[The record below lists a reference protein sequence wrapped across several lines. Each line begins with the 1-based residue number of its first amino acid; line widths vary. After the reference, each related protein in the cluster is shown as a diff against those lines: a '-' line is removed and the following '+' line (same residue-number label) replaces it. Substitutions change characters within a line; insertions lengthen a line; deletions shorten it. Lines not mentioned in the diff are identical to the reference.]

1 MVPNEE
7 LLILTIHF
15 EPPKR
20 GQPLYKGQNA
30 WSQAVLYNILRF
42 HCTAALYVHVVIVN
56 SSIVFTTEWFLVFT
70 RTCTCNHVYVRFYMS
85 IYKQWLLLLHYV
97 VYSEEE
103 ATKVLQALPVIPAY
117 IFEQQSIKIWYV
129 IHVMIILYCIVSLC
143 CLVCAF
149 NEKCILNFA
158 IVIINVADCVNTCTC
173 YYMYIIHVLMYM
185 YTDRCEC
192 TRGVFVC

>member
-1 MVPNEE
+1 M
-7 LLILTIHF
+7 
-15 EPPKR
+15 
-20 GQPLYKGQNA
+20 
-30 WSQAVLYNILRF
+30 
-42 HCTAALYVHVVIVN
+42 
-56 SSIVFTTEWFLVFT
+56 
-70 RTCTCNHVYVRFYMS
+70 
-85 IYKQWLLLLHYV
+85 LLHYV

-158 IVIINVADCVNTCTC
+158 IVIINVADCINILYMLLHV
-173 YYMYIIHVLMYM
+173 YYICIDVHVYRQM
-185 YTDRCEC
+185 
-192 TRGVFVC
+192 